1 MGIEAAGD
9 PHWFDHLDRDRQR
22 SVLGLMYAEAND
34 DPPPAVQVSTTSPPL
49 PKKTGDPAFD
59 NLLDILASPDT

>member
-1 MGIEAAGD
+1 MGIEATGD

-34 DPPPAVQVSTTSPPL
+34 DPAPAVQVSTTSPPL
-49 PKKTGDPAFD
+49 PQKTGDPAYD
-59 NLLDILASPDT
+59 NLLDILASPDA